1 MTTMATLQEIMNR
14 EIVIKPIGFIRSPIT
29 DLDKAPRLG
38 SEDSIMGDL
47 VVGAEYQDAF
57 LGLEPGQKI
66 VILYWMHLA
75 ERDMFQVHP
84 RKDYSRPKRGV
95 FSTRSPQRP
104 NPIAIDTVEII
115 EIKGTVLKVRGLD
128 AMDGTLLLDIKCVV

>member
-1 MTTMATLQEIMNR
+1 MTTIQEIMNR
-14 EIVIKPIGFIRSPIT
+14 EIVVKPIGFIRSPIT
-29 DLDKAPRLG
+29 DLDTAPRLG

-47 VVGAEYQDAF
+47 VVGEDYQDAF
-57 LGLEPGQKI
+57 LGLEPGQKV

-75 ERDMFQVHP
+75 ERDMLQVHP
-84 RKDYSRPKRGV
+84 KKDYSRPLRGV

-104 NPIAIDTVEII
+104 NPIAIDTVEIV
-115 EIKGTVLKVRGLD
+115 EIKGTVLRVRGLD